1 MIKIDLHLHTIS
13 TEKDN
18 EFTFDMET
26 LQKYIK
32 MNELSAVAI
41 TNHNKFDSTQ
51 YFNIVENIKG
61 CIDRKSVV

>member
-18 EFTFDMET
+18 EFTFDIET

-41 TNHNKFDSTQ
+41 TNHNKFDST
-51 YFNIVENIKG
+51 
-61 CIDRKSVV
+61 